1 MYKFKMPN
9 IPLSFRANLSLEE
22 RREELRRNIA
32 AVSTGFSAA
41 CEHDPNYTGLV
52 EYTENEI
59 LQIIDNFRGV
69 QEMAQRNN
77 IAEPEIAWLNVAIDR
92 LTRYLESRL
101 VPPRAIEE

>member
-1 MYKFKMPN
+1 MPN
-9 IPLSFRANLSLEE
+9 IPLNLEVSFRANLSLEE

-59 LQIIDNFRGV
+59 LQIIDNFRAV

-77 IAEPEIAWLNVAIDR
+77 IAEPEIAWLNVAIKR
-92 LTRYLESRL
+92 LTNYLDSRRN
-101 VPPRAIEE
+101 PPSTTEE